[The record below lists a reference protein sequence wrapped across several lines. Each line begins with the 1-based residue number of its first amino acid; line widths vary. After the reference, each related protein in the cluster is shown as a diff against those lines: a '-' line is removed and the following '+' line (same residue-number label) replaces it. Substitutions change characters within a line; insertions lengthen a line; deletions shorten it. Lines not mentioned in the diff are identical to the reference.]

1 MYICVCVY
9 ICCISWNS
17 DACCHVI
24 VSHTSVSSYTYYKY
38 YIYMCVCV
46 CVCVCIISILY
57 VCESER
63 QLEAPRGVNNDD
75 LLALQGSGFRV

>member
-1 MYICVCVY
+1 MCVCV
-9 ICCISWNS
+9 C
-17 DACCHVI
+17 ACV
-24 VSHTSVSSYTYYKY
+24 
-38 YIYMCVCV
+38 CVCV